1 MFGLVAFAYS
11 FVSGLFLISPMAK
24 KIPRIGPTTPAGQ
37 ALIVRLF
44 MIIRI
49 ELAVMFT
56 IVLAMT
62 VKPTRDDVW
71 LIVIAAAVLA
81 ALILAFLAP
90 LRSQSTD

>member
-1 MFGLVAFAYS
+1 
-11 FVSGLFLISPMAK
+11 MAK
-24 KIPRIGPTTPAGQ
+24 KIPQAGPTTPAGQ

-44 MIIRI
+44 MILRI

-71 LIVIAAAVLA
+71 LIAIVAVLLA
-81 ALILAFLAP
+81 ALILLFLAP